1 MPELQANQNII
12 SAIRKFYDGK
22 SRKAKLCITALLT
35 IGFLGLGAAP
45 ALGWG
50 WSIEDY
56 LWGKE
61 VIDLDILAKN
71 EIIDQNSAKKIQIM
85 VEQLQYYAR
94 RMQKLAEWRSAD
106 TGLGQ
111 LATDL
116 GKVATVSNDLSDYL
130 KKYEK
135 ANSIDPKEQILQQAT
150 VAQAK
155 IENNQ
160 AYLAEAAQREANQ
173 KKIQEL
179 KQKIS
184 EMKEEGEVSAIQ
196 KASYLDAISVLE
208 KMDDLNMDA
217 QKSLKNSKDFII
229 DYIAEL
235 QRDASMT
242 AFWTVKAYD
251 PFHPENF
258 SSSYD
263 PDKPEELQYKS
274 EDLGFVKFKSNVSD

>member
-1 MPELQANQNII
+1 MPEPQANQNVI

-35 IGFLGLGAAP
+35 TAFLGLGAAP

-85 VEQLQYYAR
+85 VEQLQYYAK